1 MALNVRHLVA
11 AANGPWGTAP
21 PEFSDFDD
29 RYIEAHCI
37 VGEVRANEVSVDQD
51 VPDADTRM
59 LGTNTEDVSETEGIV
74 RYDIVFDAQVPDTQD
89 IIRMI
94 VNVEIQADVDPGYP
108 LITRAI
114 YYLCR
119 LVSRQKGTV
128 FTHSDYGKLRKV
140 YSIWVCPDP
149 RRENMNS
156 IAEYGF
162 TQQKVIGEVHEPIAN
177 YDKLKAIII
186 SLNDEG
192 MENRSDIIRL
202 LSTLLSTRKSVEQ
215 RKQILEDEFDI
226 PMTRDIEEEVAEM
239 CNLGMAVEL
248 KGVAEGME
256 RGMIQGMQEGMQKG
270 MREGMQKGIRE
281 GMQKGMEEGM
291 QKGLEKGQESA
302 RIEAISNIMQ
312 ALKLTA
318 QQAMDIL
325 KIPEAERERYVAK
338 LS

>member
-1 MALNVRHLVA
+1 
-11 AANGPWGTAP
+11 
-21 PEFSDFDD
+21 
-29 RYIEAHCI
+29 
-37 VGEVRANEVSVDQD
+37 
-51 VPDADTRM
+51 
-59 LGTNTEDVSETEGIV
+59 
-74 RYDIVFDAQVPDTQD
+74 
-89 IIRMI
+89 
-94 VNVEIQADVDPGYP
+94 
-108 LITRAI
+108 
-114 YYLCR
+114 
-119 LVSRQKGTV
+119 
-128 FTHSDYGKLRKV
+128 
-140 YSIWVCPDP
+140 
-149 RRENMNS
+149 MNS

-256 RGMIQGMQEGMQKG
+256 RGMLQGMQEGMQKG
-270 MREGMQKGIRE
+270 MREGMQK

-302 RIEAISNIMQ
+302 RVEAISNIMQ